1 MSEQVSKMRFAVI
14 EKEKIVTIHE
24 RPIDSMGDKEVLIK
38 NQALLLNL

>member
-24 RPIDSMGDKEVLIK
+24 RPIDSWETKK
-38 NQALLLNL
+38 F